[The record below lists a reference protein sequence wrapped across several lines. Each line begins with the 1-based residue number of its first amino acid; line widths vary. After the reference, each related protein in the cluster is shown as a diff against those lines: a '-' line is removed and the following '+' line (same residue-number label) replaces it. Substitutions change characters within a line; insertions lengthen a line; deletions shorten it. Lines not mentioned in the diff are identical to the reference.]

1 VAGNVIACIV
11 AVAAGLPFEPGR
23 TADWL
28 TVGYLGLVQLA
39 LPYVFLAYAV
49 PRLRALEVALF
60 LLVEPVLNPV
70 WAWLVHGE
78 TPSGWALTGGGVIL
92 GTTIVRALSARRSRS
107 EATA

>member
-1 VAGNVIACIV
+1 
-11 AVAAGLPFEPGR
+11 
-23 TADWL
+23 
-28 TVGYLGLVQLA
+28 
-39 LPYVFLAYAV
+39 
-49 PRLRALEVALF
+49 LF